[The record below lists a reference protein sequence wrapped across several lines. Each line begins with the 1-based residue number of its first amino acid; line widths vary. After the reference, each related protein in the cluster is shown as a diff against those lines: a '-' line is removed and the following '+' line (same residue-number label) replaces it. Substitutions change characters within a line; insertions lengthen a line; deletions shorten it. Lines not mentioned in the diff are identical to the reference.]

1 MDSLHALLRFPFEY
15 IYDVLTHPNNEFS
28 LIIIALLIAFGIL
41 GQWVLYYKCDL
52 PGIACLVPVW
62 NIMVFLRIMGRPSW
76 QSIFLMVPPPVI
88 AYLVYTGDTSM
99 MANIILVLMLVTFVG
114 FALLVYV
121 ELCKCFGKNNIV
133 SYILCITLNG
143 LYVMYLGMSGETE
156 YQGPLYGPNAQR
168 TSLS

>member
-1 MDSLHALLRFPFEY
+1 
-15 IYDVLTHPNNEFS
+15 
-28 LIIIALLIAFGIL
+28 
-41 GQWVLYYKCDL
+41 
-52 PGIACLVPVW
+52 
-62 NIMVFLRIMGRPSW
+62 MVFLRIMGRPSW